1 MILKT
6 NLHFHSKEDPVDGLH
21 YSIYQA
27 VDYAEKL
34 NFGALAITS
43 HRTFSYKKEYGDYAR
58 GKNIL
63 LIPGIEANIEGKHIV
78 ILNCDKD
85 SERIK
90 SFDELKNYKKMN
102 TQIFVL
108 VPHPFVS
115 SAKSLGGELLEKH
128 IDLFDAI
135 ELSIFSNKI
144 FDFNKKAEEAA
155 EKYKKP
161 LIATSDT
168 HSLGFLNRGYTLVDA
183 EERTID
189 SLFDSIK
196 KYKMKNEIINMPL
209 TMMARFHLKGLL
221 VQLKNPA
228 AKEA

>member
-6 NLHFHSKEDPVDGLH
+6 NLHFHSKEDPIDGLS
-21 YSIYQA
+21 YSVYQA

-34 NFGALAITS
+34 NFGALALTS

-58 GKNIL
+58 EKNIL

-78 ILNCDKD
+78 ILNCDKS

-90 SFDELKNYKKMN
+90 SFGELKDYKKMN
-102 TQIFVL
+102 PQTFML

-115 SAKSLGGELLEKH
+115 SAKSLGNELLEKH
-128 IDLFDAI
+128 IGLFDAI

-144 FDFNKKAEEAA
+144 FDFNKKAAEAA
-155 EKYKKP
+155 EKYNKP

-168 HSLGFLNRGYTLVDA
+168 HSLGFLNRGYALVDV
-183 EERTID
+183 EKRTTD

-196 KYKMKNEIINMPL
+196 KGKAKNEIINMPL
-209 TMMARFHLKGLL
+209 TMMALFQLKGLL